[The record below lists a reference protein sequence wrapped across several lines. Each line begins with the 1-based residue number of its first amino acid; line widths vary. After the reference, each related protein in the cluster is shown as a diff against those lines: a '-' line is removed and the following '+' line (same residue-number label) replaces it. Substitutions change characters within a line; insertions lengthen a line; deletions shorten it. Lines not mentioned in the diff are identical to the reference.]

1 MKIKKFLLVLFGAM
15 GLVVSLIPT
24 VAASPCQH

>member
-1 MKIKKFLLVLFGAM
+1 MKIKKILLALFGAM

-24 VAASPCQH
+24 VAPCHH